1 MAVPELVLDISLSQL
16 ELLLPLYWEETF
28 ELDLRRTEFIMA
40 TSSSWR
46 ATEESVLQK
55 EASSFCFWTS

>member
-1 MAVPELVLDISLSQL
+1 MAVPELSLDTSLSQL

-46 ATEESVLQK
+46 ATEDSVL
-55 EASSFCFWTS
+55 